1 MNPVTYAFGIAAALL
16 VIVVIVELMRRST
29 LRERHAVWW
38 LVGGLLALI
47 VAVFPPILRWAARL
61 LGVSVAT
68 NLVFF
73 VAIALLFLVTLQ
85 YGAEL
90 TRLEA
95 KTRALAEKAA
105 FHDLRLRELEA
116 RAGTDTSAPGGDADG
131 PDAAPPAADRDDD
144 GAQ

>member
-1 MNPVTYAFGIAAALL
+1 MNPVSYAFGIFAAVL
-16 VIVVIVELMRRST
+16 VIVAIVELMRRST

-38 LVGGLLALI
+38 LVGGVLALV
-47 VAVFPPILRWAARL
+47 VAVFPAVLRWAARL
-61 LGVSVAT
+61 LGVSVST

-95 KTRALAEKAA
+95 KTRTLAEKAA
-105 FHDLRLRELEA
+105 FHDLRLRELEQRSTGA
-116 RAGTDTSAPGGDADG
+116 AEPADDAPGDG
-131 PDAAPPAADRDDD
+131 EGPE
-144 GAQ
+144 